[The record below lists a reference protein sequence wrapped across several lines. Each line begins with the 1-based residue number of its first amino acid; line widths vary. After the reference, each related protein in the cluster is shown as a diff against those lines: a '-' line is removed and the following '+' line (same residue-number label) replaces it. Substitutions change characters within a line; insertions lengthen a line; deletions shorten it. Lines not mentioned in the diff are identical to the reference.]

1 LGGGMKSI
9 LQRAEGKSMVSVQAI
24 LSKIAGRW
32 PAFVLGLG
40 FAISVVWLAVLI
52 GLMVHLFHVV

>member
-1 LGGGMKSI
+1 M
-9 LQRAEGKSMVSVQAI
+9 ASVQAI

-32 PAFVLGLG
+32 PAFVLTLG

-52 GLMVHLFHVV
+52 GLMVHLFQVV